1 MHGIFYK
8 TMSATTTTRQG
19 DTWDIL
25 SKRLYGNEHYMEK
38 LIEANLE
45 HRKTVLFSYGTVI
58 NGPEIDIAT
67 DETSVN
73 LPPWKRQ

>member
-1 MHGIFYK
+1 M
-8 TMSATTTTRQG
+8 ATTTTRQG

-45 HRKTVLFSYGTVI
+45 PRKTVLFSYGTVI
-58 NGPEIDIAT
+58 NVPDIDIAT
-67 DETSVN
+67 DETSAN